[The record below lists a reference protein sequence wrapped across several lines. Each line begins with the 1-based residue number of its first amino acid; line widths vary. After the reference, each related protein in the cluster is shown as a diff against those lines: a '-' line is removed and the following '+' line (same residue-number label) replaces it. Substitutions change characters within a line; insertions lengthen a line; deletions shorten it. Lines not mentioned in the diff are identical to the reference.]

1 MKKDVLIIGGG
12 IVGLATA
19 YRLLLEKPELS
30 LTLVEKE
37 AGLAK
42 HQTGHNS
49 GVIHSGI
56 YYRPGSLRANNCIT
70 GYKELLEFCTAEN
83 IPFDICGKLIV
94 ATSEQDIP
102 SMEKIWQNGLQN
114 GLTGIRRISKEEALE
129 REPQIHVK
137 EAILVPQAGIV
148 DYTTVSLKYAEKI
161 RALGGEILTNF
172 KVNQIIRSKSDI
184 VIRSSDAREISG
196 SILVNCAG
204 LYSDK
209 VAQMTGMPLPPLQI
223 IPFRGEYYDLKPEKQ
238 YLVNHLIYPVP
249 NPDFPF
255 LGVHFTRMIGGGIE
269 AGPNAVLAFKREGYS
284 RWDIDAKEW
293 QKLYFFPDSVV

>member
-70 GYKELLEFCTAEN
+70 GYKELLEFCTAED

-102 SMEKIWQNGLQN
+102 SMEKI
-114 GLTGIRRISKEEALE
+114 
-129 REPQIHVK
+129 
-137 EAILVPQAGIV
+137 
-148 DYTTVSLKYAEKI
+148 
-161 RALGGEILTNF
+161 
-172 KVNQIIRSKSDI
+172 
-184 VIRSSDAREISG
+184 
-196 SILVNCAG
+196 
-204 LYSDK
+204 
-209 VAQMTGMPLPPLQI
+209 
-223 IPFRGEYYDLKPEKQ
+223 
-238 YLVNHLIYPVP
+238 
-249 NPDFPF
+249 
-255 LGVHFTRMIGGGIE
+255 
-269 AGPNAVLAFKREGYS
+269 
-284 RWDIDAKEW
+284 
-293 QKLYFFPDSVV
+293 